1 MPIFS
6 FPQRPSSKFD
16 NYVCRGTLDGHFG
29 AIVALGATDDGKL
42 LASGAADGT
51 KVWDLETMTQ
61 LGCPSSSA
69 IRGATTA
76 ITWIKR
82 DDDPGE
88 ALSYGTQG
96 GYLVCWRQGA
106 GIQDFEE
113 VSCCRL
119 THPGE
124 ITGLAFDPS
133 SNRGAV
139 CNRNGVVQVHALDN
153 SMNMRPLY
161 SISISNT
168 SPKAIAFGAVHG
180 SERDILVFGLYDG
193 IIKILRGSGAVAESW
208 DLGSYIGNA
217 VVDSRKKSMC
227 IDDPSSGV
235 NVHRLEDN
243 GQSKVKS
250 FPIPVKKKMRPR
262 GVCYV
267 NQCSEIV
274 SGSDHGVVYVFDRRS
289 GEIVDELRIDPE
301 EWVQTVAG
309 TDYNGVPT
317 ILAAKSR
324 DVDAPNVIYVWRKK
338 NKTRLVGTVALS
350 ESWRI
355 VEVGMVVLVII
366 AMFWQ
371 NIASMSSQ
379 WIFGQV

>member
-1 MPIFS
+1 MRRTISERTVMIFVFSLSRVHWGWLARAFRVSAEGLGIWERMPS
-6 FPQRPSSKFD
+6 KGMPLSSRPPSLSAKLESGLPEREREEAGEAVEEAVVEAVEKTVEGPD
-16 NYVCRGTLDGHFG
+16 GAGTVAELESGREAVEDPEGAGVRNPPFG
-29 AIVALGATDDGKL
+29 
-42 LASGAADGT
+42 
-51 KVWDLETMTQ
+51 
-61 LGCPSSSA
+61 SSS
-69 IRGATTA
+69 
-76 ITWIKR
+76 
-82 DDDPGE
+82 
-88 ALSYGTQG
+88 Q
-96 GYLVCWRQGA
+96 
-106 GIQDFEE
+106 
-113 VSCCRL
+113 
-119 THPGE
+119 
-124 ITGLAFDPS
+124 
-133 SNRGAV
+133 
-139 CNRNGVVQVHALDN
+139 
-153 SMNMRPLY
+153 
-161 SISISNT
+161 
-168 SPKAIAFGAVHG
+168 
-180 SERDILVFGLYDG
+180 ILVDSEAPKRWEV
-193 IIKILRGSGAVAESW
+193 KILRGSGAVAESW

-274 SGSDHGVVYVFDRRS
+274 SGSDHGVIYVFDRRS

>member
-1 MPIFS
+1 MSGVASCASWSKACALEPGAYAGGRNLAFGS
-6 FPQRPSSKFD
+6 SPSVK
-16 NYVCRGTLDGHFG
+16 RGVG
-29 AIVALGATDDGKL
+29 ARY
-42 LASGAADGT
+42 
-51 KVWDLETMTQ
+51 
-61 LGCPSSSA
+61 PSSSS
-69 IRGATTA
+69 
-76 ITWIKR
+76 
-82 DDDPGE
+82 
-88 ALSYGTQG
+88 L
-96 GYLVCWRQGA
+96 
-106 GIQDFEE
+106 
-113 VSCCRL
+113 
-119 THPGE
+119 
-124 ITGLAFDPS
+124 PS
-133 SNRGAV
+133 
-139 CNRNGVVQVHALDN
+139 
-153 SMNMRPLY
+153 P
-161 SISISNT
+161 
-168 SPKAIAFGAVHG
+168 SP
-180 SERDILVFGLYDG
+180 SPPS
-193 IIKILRGSGAVAESW
+193 KILRGSGAVAESW